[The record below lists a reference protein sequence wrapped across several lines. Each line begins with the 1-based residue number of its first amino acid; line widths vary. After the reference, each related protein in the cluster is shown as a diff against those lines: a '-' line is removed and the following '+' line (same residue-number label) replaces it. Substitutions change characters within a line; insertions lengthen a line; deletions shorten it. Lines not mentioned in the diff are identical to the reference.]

1 MNSLNPTIINSTLNE
16 SSTINFQV
24 HLTQDW
30 IQKLADEKDMQVTLT
45 EQYQLH
51 HFIVKLQPGRIDLE
65 AEIVDKPDSWIQVSC
80 APLWM
85 VDEQRI
91 ALENLE
97 IHTQSKN
104 LLVKTA
110 GWVASKILGEKIDR
124 KIEEK
129 VNQMFHDYLQKLLS
143 QPFLIPIK
151 GHGQVEIKPDDLK
164 ILQIIIEEGN
174 AGILVQVVGK
184 LNINLDGMSGVK

>member
-1 MNSLNPTIINSTLNE
+1 MNPTIINSTLNE

-65 AEIVDKPDSWIQVSC
+65 AEIVDKPGSWIQVSC

-184 LNINLDGMSGVK
+184 LNINLDGMSAVK

>member
-1 MNSLNPTIINSTLNE
+1 LNSLNPTIINSTLNE

-65 AEIVDKPDSWIQVSC
+65 AEIVDKPGSWIQVSC

-184 LNINLDGMSGVK
+184 LNINLDGMSAVK